1 MPPPDLPRLLPRPS
15 DSHKGDFGRVLV
27 VAGSVGMSGAAVLC
41 GLGALRA
48 GAGLVRI
55 ACPAP
60 VQPLIAQAHP
70 CLMTF
75 PVAADAEGRLAAS
88 AWVQVRELLSWA
100 DVLAYGP
107 GLGQSA
113 NLDSLL
119 IDVLAN
125 CRVPIVLD
133 ADGLNA
139 LARLLARNAA
149 PQASGQLVLTPHPGE
164 FARLWARPFSTTEA
178 MEAAADLARR
188 LSAVVLVKGNRTL
201 ITDGRRL
208 VRNDTGNPG
217 MATGGSGDVL
227 TGVIAG
233 LLGQKLPPF
242 EASVLGAYVHGLA
255 GDLAAREVGP
265 VGLLATDL
273 LDRLPRALHLT
284 CGCAPSTSLSSSSTP
299 VG

>member
-1 MPPPDLPRLLPRPS
+1 MASRELPRLSPRRP

-41 GLGALRA
+41 GLGALRT

-70 CLMTF
+70 CLMTV
-75 PVAADAEGRLAAS
+75 PMAADAEGRFAAA
-88 AWVQVRELLSWA
+88 AWDQVREQLDWA

-113 NLDSLL
+113 ALDSLL
-119 IDVLAN
+119 LNVLAN

-139 LARLLARNAA
+139 LAHLLAREAVPA
-149 PQASGQLVLTPHPGE
+149 LSDQVVLTPHPGE
-164 FARLWARPFSTTEA
+164 FARLWGHRCLTTEVP
-178 MEAAADLARR
+178 EAAAELARR

-201 ITDGRRL
+201 ITDGRRS
-208 VRNDTGNPG
+208 VRNETGNPG

-227 TGVIAG
+227 TGVIAA
-233 LLGQKLPPF
+233 LLGQKLPAF
-242 EASVLGAYVHGLA
+242 EASVLGAHIHGLA
-255 GDLAAREVGP
+255 GDLAAHEIGP
-265 VGLLATDL
+265 VGLVATDL

-284 CGCAPSTSLSSSSTP
+284 CGSVPSTSPSSSSTP
-299 VG
+299 KG

>member
-1 MPPPDLPRLLPRPS
+1 MPPSDLARLLQRRP

-41 GLGALRA
+41 GLGAFRT

-60 VQPLIAQAHP
+60 VQPLIAQAQP
-70 CLMTF
+70 CLMTV
-75 PVAADAEGRLAAS
+75 PVAADAEGRLAAT
-88 AWVQVRELLSWA
+88 AWSKLKEQLLWA

-107 GLGQSA
+107 GLGQSSD
-113 NLDSLL
+113 LDSLL
-119 IDVLAN
+119 IELLTS

-139 LARLLARNAA
+139 LARLLAGDAMPA
-149 PQASGQLVLTPHPGE
+149 TPGQLVLTPHPGE
-164 FARLWARPFSTTEA
+164 FLRLWGRPCSKTEVP
-178 MEAAADLARR
+178 EAAAELARR

-208 VRNDTGNPG
+208 VRNETGNPG

-227 TGVIAG
+227 TGVIAA
-233 LLGQKLPPF
+233 LLGQKLTPF
-242 EASVLGAYVHGLA
+242 DAGVLGAHIHGLA
-255 GDLAAREVGP
+255 GDLAAHEVGP
-265 VGLLATDL
+265 VGLLASDL

-284 CGCAPSTSLSSSSTP
+284 CGSVPSTSP
-299 VG
+299 